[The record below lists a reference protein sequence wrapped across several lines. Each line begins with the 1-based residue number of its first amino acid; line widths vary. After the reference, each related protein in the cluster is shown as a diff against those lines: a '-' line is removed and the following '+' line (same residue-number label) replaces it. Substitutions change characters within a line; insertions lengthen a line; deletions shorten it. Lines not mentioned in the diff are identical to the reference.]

1 MRVLLVFF
9 NSLFVPDA
17 EPRKR
22 PRQRR
27 SQETVARIL
36 DAAAR
41 IFGTEGYQRTTTNH
55 IAAEAEISIGSLYQ
69 YFPNKDA
76 LLVALADRH
85 LDEASTAL
93 AGIAAGLRATA
104 PSLEGVCR
112 TLVTAAV
119 ALNSPDSIHHLLWQA
134 PRTEALT
141 QRFAAFE
148 AELALEVAW
157 HLERF
162 GHDPRRAHR
171 RAEVMVTAVTAAVHM
186 CPPGDD
192 LADELVALCLG
203 YAAGTPHDVSEP
215 TGFSN

>member
-9 NSLFVPDA
+9 NSLFAPDA

-27 SQETVARIL
+27 SQETVDRIL

-104 PSLEGVCR
+104 PSLEEVCR

-119 ALNSPDSIHHLLWQA
+119 VLNSPGSIHHLLWQA

-148 AELALEVAW
+148 AELAGEVAW

-171 RAEVMVTAVTAAVHM
+171 RAEVMVAAVAAAVHT
-186 CPPGDD
+186 CVPGDD
-192 LADELVALCLG
+192 LADELVSLCLG
-203 YAAGTPHDVSEP
+203 YAGSSAAIGTE
-215 TGFSN
+215 GQN